1 MGPRAHRSSR
11 LVAARVADLLEGA
24 FDEIAALFAEAVV
37 DRGHRLHDAGGRAC
51 KGELAVFHFALVERE
66 CAVAEHDKA
75 AVGEF
80 AAFVF
85 VEIKHDFFVGELVFA
100 NFHGL
105 LGECFL
111 QTAE

>member
-1 MGPRAHRSSR
+1 MGPRTRRSGR

-24 FDEIAALFAEAVV
+24 FDEIAALVAEAVV
-37 DRGHRLHDAGGRAC
+37 DRGHRLHDAGGRPC

-66 CAVAEHDKA
+66 SAVAEHDKA

-85 VEIKHDFFVGELVFA
+85 VEIEHDFFVGELVFA
-100 NFHGL
+100 NFH
-105 LGECFL
+105 E
-111 QTAE
+111 